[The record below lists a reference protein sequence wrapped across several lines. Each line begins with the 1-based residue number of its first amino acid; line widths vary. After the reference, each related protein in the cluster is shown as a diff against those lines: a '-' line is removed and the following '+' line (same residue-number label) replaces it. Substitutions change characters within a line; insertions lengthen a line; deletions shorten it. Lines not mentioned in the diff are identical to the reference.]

1 MIAVRSLCVAL
12 TFAVVGIFGEN
23 AVRSQSPPDQQ
34 ALMSDLCGCMTRVDL
49 RSTDGVFERS
59 VRTCLENAVLQHPS
73 SARQLLKDG
82 PEKGTAGYR
91 LGQVLG
97 VHLDRQCEAF
107 RAVKVR
113 LQHVHEKALLKK
125 GSS

>member
-1 MIAVRSLCVAL
+1 MIAVRSLAITLTLTVAI
-12 TFAVVGIFGEN
+12 IFGDKV
-23 AVRSQSPPDQQ
+23 ARSQSPAAQQ
-34 ALMSDLCGCMTRVDL
+34 ALMGDLCGCMTRVDL
-49 RSTDGVFERS
+49 RATDGVFERS
-59 VRTCLENAVLQHPS
+59 VRTCLENAVLHHPS
-73 SARQLLKDG
+73 SARELLKDG

-97 VHLDRQCEAF
+97 AHLDRQCEAF